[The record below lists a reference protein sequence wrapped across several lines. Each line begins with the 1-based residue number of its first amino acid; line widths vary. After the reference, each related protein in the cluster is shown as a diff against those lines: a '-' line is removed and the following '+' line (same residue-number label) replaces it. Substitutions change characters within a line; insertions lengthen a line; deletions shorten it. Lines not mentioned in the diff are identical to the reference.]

1 MYINRAAGRP
11 VRMMPLRREPLSA
24 ALAGL
29 SSAFLITTV
38 VLGLSTA
45 LSIAL
50 AGCYTTY
57 QHTTMHLT
65 LQRPFATWGD
75 VRRLYQRLAGQAVIS
90 PPDNL
95 TAQVMSAAWC
105 DHPSA
110 RQGVVPANR
119 SAACACLYGKN
130 QLFVGGNTW
139 VNGTY
144 TPSVCNAAG
153 DDAVGCLRYRPVWDV
168 WLCGD
173 DCKLHPIPL
182 ALTCNLGL
190 TILSL
195 AALMGQFR
203 MHPYA
208 VWAACA
214 VPTLAG
220 ALLFFIVRPVQNF
233 LFAMITLG
241 VWAGVVV
248 GLDRELSPEDPAAPA
263 SEPGQGA
270 SVASAGLAA
279 QRAQRARRSR
289 LSVDPA
295 APAFQRPARLSV
307 DPAAPVLQRPARP
320 VGIVTCLWF
329 CYPLTLAGAVAYMA
343 VAHTVR
349 DVVGVFC
356 LAALGY
362 VGGLMAQRVHW
373 ARCYLVVGADGG
385 GWPLTGHLARAL
397 YTWVVRCLGLG
408 LAGVWV
414 ALFVLGY
421 DNWLGNSPY
430 AAAPVSLLLLL
441 LCFLVSALE
450 LAAAAIPPAL
460 GVIGQVGWMEC
471 TQAALVLA
479 CHTIFAITAMAD
491 AAK

>member
-1 MYINRAAGRP
+1 MPTRRAPAP
-11 VRMMPLRREPLSA
+11 A

-29 SSAFLITTV
+29 SSAFLVTAVT
-38 VLGLSTA
+38 LGLSTA

-50 AGCYTTY
+50 AACYPTY
-57 QHTTMHLT
+57 QHTPMHLT
-65 LQRPFATWGD
+65 LQRPFAAWGD
-75 VRRLYQRLAGQAVIS
+75 LRRLYQGLAGQAVVS
-90 PPDNL
+90 PPDSL
-95 TAQVMSAAWC
+95 TALVMSTAWC

-119 SAACACLYGKN
+119 SAACACLYAKN

-153 DDAVGCLRYRPVWDV
+153 NDAVGCLRYRPVWDV

-214 VPTLAG
+214 VPALAG
-220 ALLFFIVRPVQNF
+220 AALFLLVRPVQNF

-241 VWAGVVV
+241 VWAGVAV
-248 GLDRELSPEDPAAPA
+248 GLDRELSPEDPVPPAPEQGQNA
-263 SEPGQGA
+263 SF
-270 SVASAGLAA
+270 ASAGLAA

-295 APAFQRPARLSV
+295 GPAFQRPAR
-307 DPAAPVLQRPARP
+307 PA
-320 VGIVTCLWF
+320 GIVTCLWF

-343 VAHTVR
+343 VAHTIR
-349 DVVGVFC
+349 DVVGVLC

-414 ALFVLGY
+414 ALSVLCY
-421 DNWLGNSPY
+421 NNWLGNSPY
-430 AAAPVSLLLLL
+430 TAAPVSLVLLV

-450 LAAAAIPPAL
+450 LLAAAMPPAL

-479 CHTIFAITAMAD
+479 CHTIFAATAIVD